1 MDKVDKAKRSA
12 IMRSVGSKNTGI
24 ELQLRRA
31 LHALGYRYRLHVK
44 RLPGSPDLVFP
55 SRRKIVFVHGCFWH
69 GHGCQLGRLPKS
81 NVDFWSQKVVRNQ
94 ARDASVIDLLE
105 QSGWSVLVVWQC
117 EFRDFDSLVERVVA
131 FLHVGNTI

>member
-1 MDKVDKAKRSA
+1 MDKVEKAKRSA
-12 IMRSVGSKNTGI
+12 IMRAVGSKNTGI
-24 ELQLRRA
+24 ELRLRRA

-69 GHGCQLGRLPKS
+69 GHGCRLGRLPKS

-94 ARDASVIDLLE
+94 ARDASAIHLLE

-131 FLHVGNTI
+131 FLLVGNTI

>member
-1 MDKVDKAKRSA
+1 
-12 IMRSVGSKNTGI
+12 MRAVGSKNTGI
-24 ELQLRRA
+24 ELRLRRA

-69 GHGCQLGRLPKS
+69 GHGCRLGRLPKS

-94 ARDASVIDLLE
+94 ARDASAIHLLE

-131 FLHVGNTI
+131 FLLVGNTI

>member
-1 MDKVDKAKRSA
+1 MDKVEKAKRSA
-12 IMRSVGSKNTGI
+12 IMRAVGSKNTGI

-69 GHGCQLGRLPKS
+69 GHGCRLGRLPKS

-94 ARDASVIDLLE
+94 ARDASVINLLE
-105 QSGWSVLVVWQC
+105 QSDWSVLVVWQC

-131 FLHVGNTI
+131 FLLIGNTI